1 MKKILVCEDDILTIQ
16 LIEKKLTE
24 ENYIVRIAKDG
35 QIGIDLIESETFDMI
50 ITDIHMPHVTG
61 LELIN
66 FVREEKKLSIPIF
79 VLTKDIS
86 IETEED
92 AYTIGADEYLVKP
105 PKPNILIFKV
115 RKMIGDS

>member
-1 MKKILVCEDDILTIQ
+1 MKKILLCDDDLLTIQ

-24 ENYIVRIAKDG
+24 ENYEVTVAKNG
-35 QIGIDLIESETFDMI
+35 QIGIEFLEKIIFDLI

-66 FVREEKKLSIPIF
+66 YLRNEKNNDTPII

-86 IETEED
+86 VETEED
-92 AYTIGADEYLVKP
+92 AYQIGANEYLVKP
-105 PKPNILIFKV
+105 PKPNIL
-115 RKMIGDS
+115 MIKIKKILGE